1 VAEQGCERV
10 PSGLFSPEFE
20 ASIGGDGAPEVDGER
35 GGRRRCFSRRL
46 NEMPGCGATG
56 DWPGRMSAQ
65 ESGGYTLDID
75 ATRIVADKREA
86 PITGKGEK
94 GY

>member
-1 VAEQGCERV
+1 
-10 PSGLFSPEFE
+10 
-20 ASIGGDGAPEVDGER
+20 
-35 GGRRRCFSRRL
+35 
-46 NEMPGCGATG
+46 MPGCGVTG
-56 DWPGRMSAQ
+56 DWPGHMSAQ

-86 PITGKGEK
+86 RIACKGEK

>member
-1 VAEQGCERV
+1 
-10 PSGLFSPEFE
+10 
-20 ASIGGDGAPEVDGER
+20 
-35 GGRRRCFSRRL
+35 
-46 NEMPGCGATG
+46 MPGCGATG